1 LASSLHFERDIG
13 LEPGSVERLHVGRRN
28 VAEGFVQAGVVEP
41 AEVFDDG
48 ELEL

>member
-1 LASSLHFERDIG
+1 LASSLDFERDSG
-13 LEPGSVERLHVGRRN
+13 LEPGSVERLLLGRRN
-28 VAEGFVQAGVVEP
+28 VAERFVPAGVVEP